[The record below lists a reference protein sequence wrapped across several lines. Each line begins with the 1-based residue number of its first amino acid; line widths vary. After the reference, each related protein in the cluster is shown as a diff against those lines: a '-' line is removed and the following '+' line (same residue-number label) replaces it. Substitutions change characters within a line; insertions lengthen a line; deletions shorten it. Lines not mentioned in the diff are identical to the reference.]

1 MKWHKVFNYF
11 NIVHENYLVTMAH
24 LDVGLMRVAFV
35 NVRDM
40 KTGEVQEIKI
50 DDFLSD
56 KVHIDYS
63 KIGDEIYSSI

>member
-1 MKWHKVFNYF
+1 
-11 NIVHENYLVTMAH
+11 MAH